1 MKKLTLLFT
10 LLCYFSTTVSVYAQI
25 GLPRSQQGN
34 RGFTLQGSSSSNL
47 STLISNVITLFFAVG
62 GIGFTIMILWASVNW
77 ILAGGDKEKIAAA
90 RRRIT
95 QSIVGLV
102 LLSMT
107 FVIMIVVGQILGIE
121 ALYSG
126 KIDIKGLLVP

>member
-10 LLCYFSTTVSVYAQI
+10 LLCYFSTTASVYAQI
-25 GLPRSQQGN
+25 GLPKSQQGN